1 MVKENFTEK
10 GTSKEDLKE
19 VSEMSH
25 AYFWGTAF
33 LAEGVTSAKSSSQ
46 ECAWFFRKNKEPG
59 VTGEK
64 R

>member
-1 MVKENFTEK
+1 MVKENFAEK
-10 GTSKEDLKE
+10 GTNKEDLRE

-25 AYFWGTAF
+25 AYFLGTAF

-46 ECAWFFRKNKEPG
+46 ECACFFRKNKESG
-59 VTGEK
+59 VTGGK